1 MPARETPRKEA
12 PKKSQ
17 SGGWLRDYLRQSSRP
32 LPSLT
37 LVLPLLLLYEG
48 GVVLLGAQAVRNG
61 ADVWLRQ
68 LLDLSGFGQYFLL
81 PALTIGLLVAWH
93 HLTGDRWRVSAAVV
107 YVMFAECAVLGL
119 LLVGAGRV
127 QGAVA
132 QAIAEGH
139 LAAEAPRAATIA
151 LADGAPAVGRLVGFM
166 GAGVYEEM
174 LFRLMLLPPIAACV
188 WRLGAGRGPDRGG
201 GRADEPGF
209 LRRALPGTARRNV
222 RRLQLRVSFSG
233 RRVFRDA
240 VRVSRIRNR
249 RRHART
255 VRRLRQFRLTP
266 CPRCGGE
273 ADSEPQP
280 RC

>member
-12 PKKSQ
+12 LKKSQ
-17 SGGWLRDYLRQSSRP
+17 SGGWLRDYLRQSSRQ

-107 YVMFAECAVLGL
+107 YLMFAECAVLGL

-132 QAIAEGH
+132 QAIAEGR

-174 LFRLMLLPPIAACV
+174 LFRLMLLPPTAACV
-188 WRLGAGRGPDRGG
+188 WRLGAGGAVRIAVAVVLTSLVFSAAHYLGPHGEMFDGFSFAFRFLAGAFFAMLFVYRGFGIAAG
-201 GRADEPGF
+201 TH
-209 LRRALPGTARRNV
+209 ALYDV
-222 RRLQLRVSFSG
+222 FVSFG
-233 RRVFRDA
+233 
-240 VRVSRIRNR
+240 
-249 RRHART
+249 
-255 VRRLRQFRLTP
+255 
-266 CPRCGGE
+266 
-273 ADSEPQP
+273 
-280 RC
+280 